1 MKKVIAVSS
10 NGGHW
15 IQMQRAIKAFETSE
29 SCRSNLDLVLV
40 KADSTAASDEDSL
53 YVIRDFN
60 KKSFLK
66 LFLCLWE
73 IIKIMLV
80 EKPNLILST
89 GAAPGALFCL
99 VGKVFFAKVIWIDS
113 MANSERLSQSG
124 RYVSLFADDCFTQW
138 EHLATK
144 KIKYIG
150 KIL

>member
-1 MKKVIAVSS
+1 MKKIIAVSS

-15 IQMQRAIKAFETSE
+15 IQMQRALRAFETSE
-29 SCRSNLDLVLV
+29 LCRSNLDLVLV
-40 KADSTAASDEDSL
+40 KADSTAANDENPL

-66 LFLCLWE
+66 IFVCFWE
-73 IIKIMLV
+73 ILRIILI
-80 EKPNLILST
+80 EKPNLVLST

-99 VGKVFFAKVIWIDS
+99 VGKLFSTKVIWIDS

-144 KIKYIG
+144 RIKYIG